1 MLNYEFTMYASYVYC
16 VVDAIYVDKANKYI
30 LWQSMYD
37 PYRKA
42 LNSEVITRWT

>member
-16 VVDAIYVDKANKYI
+16 VVDAIYVDKVKYYVCK
-30 LWQSMYD
+30 SMYD

-42 LNSEVITRWT
+42 LNSEVITR